1 MEVKEQINKRLNAL
15 AKSSFRSRF
24 HLSIA
29 DKDLIA
35 KKGRGVIRK
44 HGEVM
49 LKKRLFPP
57 APPNDGKQTP
67 FKGHPVFAAQHATAT
82 CCRKCLLKWYHFP
95 LDHQLNKAE
104 QEYILGVIDAW
115 INRELA

>member
-44 HGEVM
+44 HGEELSKHVSRT
-49 LKKRLFPP
+49 LPLSQI
-57 APPNDGKQTP
+57 APG
-67 FKGHPVFAAQHATAT
+67 
-82 CCRKCLLKWYHFP
+82 
-95 LDHQLNKAE
+95 
-104 QEYILGVIDAW
+104 
-115 INRELA
+115 